1 MSETIKIII
10 VEDNP
15 EYRNVLKMA
24 FELDPDIDLIG
35 IYGSAEHSL
44 RPLEPNSNNNL
55 NPDVLLLDLNLPE
68 MSGLEAMKWFREY
81 IPKTPIII
89 LTQSDSESDV
99 LAAIQNGAMGYLLKS
114 ATVQKIKETI
124 ETVTRGGAL
133 LDNKVAKFI
142 LTHIQATPTTGESKI
157 SLTDREMEVLELLAN
172 GLVKKEI
179 GNALGISFFTV
190 SSHIR
195 HIYDKLNVLN
205 APAAISTAYQKGILP
220 VQKNR
225 EQPPSK

>member
-1 MSETIKIII
+1 MPDPTKVII

-24 FELDPDIDLIG
+24 FEFDPDIDLIG

-44 RPLEPNSNNNL
+44 RALEPNSKNNIR
-55 NPDVLLLDLNLPE
+55 PDILLLDLNLPE

-81 IPKTPIII
+81 IPDTPIII
-89 LTQSDSESDV
+89 LTQSESETDV
-99 LAAIQNGAMGYLLKS
+99 VAAIQNGATGYLLKS
-114 ATVQKIKETI
+114 ATVQKIKDSI
-124 ETVTRGGAL
+124 ETVASGGAL
-133 LDNKVAKFI
+133 LDTRIAKFI
-142 LTHIQATPTTGESKI
+142 LTQIQTTSATGATKTN
-157 SLTDREMEVLELLAN
+157 LTDREMEVLELLAN

-179 GNALGISFFTV
+179 ADKLGISFFTV
-190 SSHIR
+190 STHIR

-220 VQKNR
+220 LQKN
-225 EQPPSK
+225 